1 MGWEDTHEIWEFGNH
16 VGYIFK
22 YMGWNWMGWD
32 ENFGMLNFANQMGY
46 IDAWD
51 EKVSKL
57 KAMGVFKPSILT

>member
-1 MGWEDTHEIWEFGNH
+1 MGRHENYEIWEFANQ

-46 IDAWD
+46 IDA
-51 EKVSKL
+51 
-57 KAMGVFKPSILT
+57 